1 MIIFPAIDLRQ
12 GRCVRLRRGR
22 PDAETLYSDDPV
34 AVAER
39 WMREGA
45 QWLHV
50 VNLDGA
56 FGVSSP
62 NLRIAGQIAASVEVP
77 LQFGGGLRTLAD
89 IEKALGLGITRVILG
104 TVALHQPQLVA
115 QAIERFGPERIMVS
129 IDAQDGR
136 VAARGWRELSDLK
149 AVDLARRMRD
159 IGVQRVV
166 YTDISRDGMLTGV
179 NVPATER
186 LARESG
192 LRVIAAGGVASL
204 KDIQMLKAA
213 EESGIEGVIIGQA
226 LYTGAISLP
235 EALAV
240 VEQR

>member
-34 AVAER
+34 AVAKR
-39 WMREGA
+39 WVREGA

-136 VAARGWRELSDLK
+136 VAAHGWRELSDLE

>member
-12 GRCVRLRRGR
+12 GRCVRLRRGQ
-22 PDAETLYSDDPV
+22 PEAETLYSDNPV
-34 AVAER
+34 AVAEC
-39 WMREGA
+39 WEREGA

-56 FGVSSP
+56 FGLSSL
-62 NLRIAGQIAASVEVP
+62 NLCIAGQIAAAVDIP

-89 IEKALGLGITRVILG
+89 IEEALELGIARVILG
-104 TVALHQPQLVA
+104 TVALRQPQLIA
-115 QAIERFGPERIMVS
+115 QAIDKFGPERIMVS

-136 VAARGWRELSDLK
+136 IAVHGWRELSDLD

-166 YTDISRDGMLTGV
+166 YTDISRDGMLSGV
-179 NVPATER
+179 NVPATEQ

-204 KDIQMLKAA
+204 EDIRMLKAA

-226 LYTGAISLP
+226 LYTGVISLP
-235 EALAV
+235 EALAI
-240 VEQR
+240 VEQG

>member
-149 AVDLARRMRD
+149 AVALARRMRD

>member
-136 VAARGWRELSDLK
+136 VAAHGWRELSDLE

-213 EESGIEGVIIGQA
+213 EESGIEGVVIGQA

>member
-34 AVAER
+34 AVAKR
-39 WMREGA
+39 WVREGA

>member
-213 EESGIEGVIIGQA
+213 EESGIEGVVIGQA

>member
-136 VAARGWRELSDLK
+136 VAARGWRELSDLE